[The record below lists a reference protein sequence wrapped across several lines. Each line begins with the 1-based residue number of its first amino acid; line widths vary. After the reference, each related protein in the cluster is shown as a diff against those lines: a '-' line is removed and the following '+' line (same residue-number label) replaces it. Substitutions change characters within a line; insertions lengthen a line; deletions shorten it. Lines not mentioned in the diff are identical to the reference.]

1 MVVKS
6 IIDDM
11 LPNIWPLVLFISVVA
26 ITLRCAYLFRGS
38 KKFVLHKELLSLVFI
53 IYILCLYYV
62 LTYQDINYGTIIKVK
77 NDKTI
82 YYKKD
87 EIEIKIIIHTDT
99 PLLYKID
106 YFDIKKDYKNKI
118 YYYKNNFYLE
128 LENKINKDKY
138 LKLLEVSE
146 VIYEDTHQIIN
157 NGLKI
162 KV

>member
-1 MVVKS
+1 MIITKLFKDTYQIKMPNQ
-6 IIDDM
+6 IIDIC
-11 LPNIWPLVLFISVVA
+11 NQVKV
-26 ITLRCAYLFRGS
+26 
-38 KKFVLHKELLSLVFI
+38 KELTKEI
-53 IYILCLYYV
+53 IKKINKKNKLYG
-62 LTYQDINYGTIIKVK
+62 LTYLEIYQDINYGTIIKVK

-146 VIYEDTHQIIN
+146 VIYEDTHHIIN

>member
-1 MVVKS
+1 MIITKLFKDTYQIKMPNQ
-6 IIDDM
+6 IIDIYNQVKVQE
-11 LPNIWPLVLFISVVA
+11 LTKEIIKKINKKSKLYGL
-26 ITLRCAYLFRGS
+26 TYL
-38 KKFVLHKELLSLVFI
+38 EI
-53 IYILCLYYV
+53 
-62 LTYQDINYGTIIKVK
+62 YQDINYGTIIQVK
-77 NDKTI
+77 NDKNI

-87 EIEIKIIIHTDT
+87 EIEVKIIIHTDT

-128 LENKINKDKY
+128 LESKINKAKY
-138 LKLLEVSE
+138 LRLLEVSE

>member
-1 MVVKS
+1 MIITKLFKDTYQIKMPNQ
-6 IIDDM
+6 IIDIYNQVKVQE
-11 LPNIWPLVLFISVVA
+11 LTKEIIKKINKKSKLYGL
-26 ITLRCAYLFRGS
+26 TYL
-38 KKFVLHKELLSLVFI
+38 EI
-53 IYILCLYYV
+53 
-62 LTYQDINYGTIIKVK
+62 YQDINYGTIIQVK
-77 NDKTI
+77 NDKNI

-87 EIEIKIIIHTDT
+87 EIEVKIIIHTDT

-128 LENKINKDKY
+128 LESKINKAKY
-138 LKLLEVSE
+138 LRLLEVSE
-146 VIYEDTHQIIN
+146 VIYEDTYQIIN

>member
-1 MVVKS
+1 MIITKLFKDTYQIKMPNQ
-6 IIDDM
+6 IIDIYNQVKVQE
-11 LPNIWPLVLFISVVA
+11 LTKEIIKKINKKNKLYGL
-26 ITLRCAYLFRGS
+26 TYL
-38 KKFVLHKELLSLVFI
+38 EI
-53 IYILCLYYV
+53 
-62 LTYQDINYGTIIKVK
+62 YQDINYGTIIQVK
-77 NDKTI
+77 NDKNI

-87 EIEIKIIIHTDT
+87 EIEVKIIIHTDT

-146 VIYEDTHQIIN
+146 VIYEDTRQIIN

>member
-1 MVVKS
+1 MIITKLFKDTYQIKMPNQ
-6 IIDDM
+6 IIDIYNQVKVQE
-11 LPNIWPLVLFISVVA
+11 LTKEIIKKINKKNKLYGL
-26 ITLRCAYLFRGS
+26 TYL
-38 KKFVLHKELLSLVFI
+38 EI
-53 IYILCLYYV
+53 
-62 LTYQDINYGTIIKVK
+62 YQDINYGTIIKVK

-87 EIEIKIIIHTDT
+87 EIEIKIIIHTDI

-138 LKLLEVSE
+138 LRLLEVSE

>member
-1 MVVKS
+1 MIITKLFKDTYQIKMPNQ
-6 IIDDM
+6 IIDIC
-11 LPNIWPLVLFISVVA
+11 NQVKV
-26 ITLRCAYLFRGS
+26 
-38 KKFVLHKELLSLVFI
+38 KELTKEI
-53 IYILCLYYV
+53 IKKINKKNKLYG
-62 LTYQDINYGTIIKVK
+62 LTYLEIYQDINYGTIIKVK

-99 PLLYKID
+99 PILYKID

>member
-1 MVVKS
+1 MIITKLFKDTYQIKMPNQ
-6 IIDDM
+6 IIDIY
-11 LPNIWPLVLFISVVA
+11 NQVKV
-26 ITLRCAYLFRGS
+26 
-38 KKFVLHKELLSLVFI
+38 KELTKEI
-53 IYILCLYYV
+53 IKKINKKNKLYG
-62 LTYQDINYGTIIKVK
+62 LTYLEIYQDINYGTIIQVK
-77 NDKTI
+77 NDKNI

-87 EIEIKIIIHTDT
+87 EIEVKIIIHTDT

-138 LKLLEVSE
+138 LRLLEVSE

>member
-1 MVVKS
+1 MIITKLFKDTYQIKMPNQ
-6 IIDDM
+6 IIDIY
-11 LPNIWPLVLFISVVA
+11 NQVKV
-26 ITLRCAYLFRGS
+26 
-38 KKFVLHKELLSLVFI
+38 KELTKEI
-53 IYILCLYYV
+53 IKKINKKNKLYG
-62 LTYQDINYGTIIKVK
+62 LTYLEIYQDINYGTIIKVK

-87 EIEIKIIIHTDT
+87 EIEIKIIIHTET

-128 LENKINKDKY
+128 LESKINKDKY

>member
-1 MVVKS
+1 MIITKLFKDTYQIKMPNQ
-6 IIDDM
+6 IIDIY
-11 LPNIWPLVLFISVVA
+11 NQVKV
-26 ITLRCAYLFRGS
+26 
-38 KKFVLHKELLSLVFI
+38 KELTKEI
-53 IYILCLYYV
+53 IKKINKKNKLYG
-62 LTYQDINYGTIIKVK
+62 LTYLEIYQDINYGTIIKVK
-77 NDKTI
+77 SDKTI

>member
-1 MVVKS
+1 MIITKLFKDTYQIKMPNQ
-6 IIDDM
+6 IIDIY
-11 LPNIWPLVLFISVVA
+11 NQVKV
-26 ITLRCAYLFRGS
+26 
-38 KKFVLHKELLSLVFI
+38 KELTKEI
-53 IYILCLYYV
+53 IKKINKKNKLYG
-62 LTYQDINYGTIIKVK
+62 LTYLEIYQDINYGTIIKVK

-106 YFDIKKDYKNKI
+106 YFDIKKGYKNKI

>member
-1 MVVKS
+1 MIITKLFKDTYQIKMPNQ
-6 IIDDM
+6 IIDIY
-11 LPNIWPLVLFISVVA
+11 NQVKV
-26 ITLRCAYLFRGS
+26 
-38 KKFVLHKELLSLVFI
+38 KELTKEI
-53 IYILCLYYV
+53 IKKINKKNKLYG
-62 LTYQDINYGTIIKVK
+62 LTYLEIYQDINYGTIIKIK

>member
-1 MVVKS
+1 MIITKLFKDTYQIKMPNQ
-6 IIDDM
+6 IIDIC
-11 LPNIWPLVLFISVVA
+11 NQVKV
-26 ITLRCAYLFRGS
+26 
-38 KKFVLHKELLSLVFI
+38 KELTKEI
-53 IYILCLYYV
+53 IKKINKKNKLYG
-62 LTYQDINYGTIIKVK
+62 LTYLEIYQDINYGTIIKVK

>member
-1 MVVKS
+1 MIITKLFKDTYQIKIPNQ
-6 IIDDM
+6 IIDIY
-11 LPNIWPLVLFISVVA
+11 NQVKV
-26 ITLRCAYLFRGS
+26 
-38 KKFVLHKELLSLVFI
+38 KELTKEI
-53 IYILCLYYV
+53 IKKINKKNKLYG
-62 LTYQDINYGTIIKVK
+62 LTYLEIYQDINYGTIIKVK

-128 LENKINKDKY
+128 LEN
-138 LKLLEVSE
+138 
-146 VIYEDTHQIIN
+146 IIHE
-157 NGLKI
+157 
-162 KV
+162 

>member
-1 MVVKS
+1 MIITKLFKDTYQIKMPNQ
-6 IIDDM
+6 IIDIY
-11 LPNIWPLVLFISVVA
+11 NQVKV
-26 ITLRCAYLFRGS
+26 
-38 KKFVLHKELLSLVFI
+38 KELTKEI
-53 IYILCLYYV
+53 IKKINKKNKLYG
-62 LTYQDINYGTIIKVK
+62 LTYLEIYQDINYGTIIKIK

-138 LKLLEVSE
+138 LRLLEVSE

>member
-1 MVVKS
+1 MIITKLFKDTYQIKMPNQ
-6 IIDDM
+6 IIDIC
-11 LPNIWPLVLFISVVA
+11 NQVKV
-26 ITLRCAYLFRGS
+26 
-38 KKFVLHKELLSLVFI
+38 KELTKEI
-53 IYILCLYYV
+53 IKKINKKNKLYG
-62 LTYQDINYGTIIKVK
+62 LTYLEIYQDINYGTIIKVK

-162 KV
+162 NVEL

>member
-1 MVVKS
+1 MIITKLFKDTYQIKMPNQ
-6 IIDDM
+6 IIDIYNQVKVQE
-11 LPNIWPLVLFISVVA
+11 LTKEIIKKINKKNKLYGL
-26 ITLRCAYLFRGS
+26 TYL
-38 KKFVLHKELLSLVFI
+38 EI
-53 IYILCLYYV
+53 
-62 LTYQDINYGTIIKVK
+62 YQDINYGTIIQIK
-77 NDKTI
+77 NDKNI

-87 EIEIKIIIHTDT
+87 EIEVKIIIHTDT

-138 LKLLEVSE
+138 LRLLEVSE
-146 VIYEDTHQIIN
+146 VIYEDTYQIIN

>member
-1 MVVKS
+1 MIITKLFKDTYQIKIPNQ
-6 IIDDM
+6 IIDIY
-11 LPNIWPLVLFISVVA
+11 NQVKV
-26 ITLRCAYLFRGS
+26 
-38 KKFVLHKELLSLVFI
+38 KELTKEI
-53 IYILCLYYV
+53 IKKINKKNKLYG
-62 LTYQDINYGTIIKVK
+62 LTYLEIYQDINYGTIIKVK

-87 EIEIKIIIHTDT
+87 EIEIKIIIHTDI

>member
-1 MVVKS
+1 MIITKLFKDTYQIKMPNQ
-6 IIDDM
+6 IIDIY
-11 LPNIWPLVLFISVVA
+11 NQVKV
-26 ITLRCAYLFRGS
+26 
-38 KKFVLHKELLSLVFI
+38 KELTKEI
-53 IYILCLYYV
+53 IKKINKKNKLYG
-62 LTYQDINYGTIIKVK
+62 LTYLEIYQDINYGTIIKVK

>member
-1 MVVKS
+1 MIITKLFKDTYQIKMPNQIIAICNQVK
-6 IIDDM
+6 
-11 LPNIWPLVLFISVVA
+11 V
-26 ITLRCAYLFRGS
+26 
-38 KKFVLHKELLSLVFI
+38 KELTKEI
-53 IYILCLYYV
+53 IKKINKKNKLYG
-62 LTYQDINYGTIIKVK
+62 LTYLEIYQDINYGTIIKVK

>member
-1 MVVKS
+1 MIITKLFKDTYQIKIPNQ
-6 IIDDM
+6 IIDIY
-11 LPNIWPLVLFISVVA
+11 NQVKV
-26 ITLRCAYLFRGS
+26 
-38 KKFVLHKELLSLVFI
+38 KELTKEI
-53 IYILCLYYV
+53 IKKINKKNKLYG
-62 LTYQDINYGTIIKVK
+62 LTYLEIYQDINYGTIIKIK

>member
-1 MVVKS
+1 MIITKLFKDTYQIKMPNQ
-6 IIDDM
+6 IIDIC
-11 LPNIWPLVLFISVVA
+11 NQVKV
-26 ITLRCAYLFRGS
+26 
-38 KKFVLHKELLSLVFI
+38 KELTKEI
-53 IYILCLYYV
+53 IKKINKKNKLYG
-62 LTYQDINYGTIIKVK
+62 LTYLEIYQDINYGTIIKVK

-128 LENKINKDKY
+128 LESKINKDKY

>member
-1 MVVKS
+1 MIITKLFKDTYQIKMPNQ
-6 IIDDM
+6 IIDIYNQVKVQE
-11 LPNIWPLVLFISVVA
+11 LTKEIIKKINKKNKLYGL
-26 ITLRCAYLFRGS
+26 TYL
-38 KKFVLHKELLSLVFI
+38 EI
-53 IYILCLYYV
+53 
-62 LTYQDINYGTIIKVK
+62 YQDINYGTIIQVK
-77 NDKTI
+77 NDKNI

-87 EIEIKIIIHTDT
+87 EIEVKIIIHTDT

-138 LKLLEVSE
+138 LRLLEVSE

>member
-1 MVVKS
+1 MIITKLFKDAYQIKMPNQ
-6 IIDDM
+6 IIDIYNQVKVQE
-11 LPNIWPLVLFISVVA
+11 LTKEIIKKINKKSKLYGL
-26 ITLRCAYLFRGS
+26 TYL
-38 KKFVLHKELLSLVFI
+38 EI
-53 IYILCLYYV
+53 
-62 LTYQDINYGTIIKVK
+62 YQDINYGTIIQVK
-77 NDKTI
+77 NDKNI

-87 EIEIKIIIHTDT
+87 EIEVKIIIHTDT

-138 LKLLEVSE
+138 LRLLEVSE
-146 VIYEDTHQIIN
+146 VIYEDTYQIIN

>member
-1 MVVKS
+1 MIITKLFKDTYQIKMPNQ
-6 IIDDM
+6 IIDIYNQVKVQE
-11 LPNIWPLVLFISVVA
+11 LTKEIIKKINKKSKLYGL
-26 ITLRCAYLFRGS
+26 TYL
-38 KKFVLHKELLSLVFI
+38 EI
-53 IYILCLYYV
+53 
-62 LTYQDINYGTIIKVK
+62 YQDINYGTIIQVK
-77 NDKTI
+77 NDKNI

-87 EIEIKIIIHTDT
+87 EIEVKIIIHTDT

-138 LKLLEVSE
+138 LRLLEVSE
-146 VIYEDTHQIIN
+146 VIYEDTYQIIN

>member
-1 MVVKS
+1 MIITKLFKDTYQIKMPNQ
-6 IIDDM
+6 IIDIY
-11 LPNIWPLVLFISVVA
+11 NQVKV
-26 ITLRCAYLFRGS
+26 
-38 KKFVLHKELLSLVFI
+38 KELTKEI
-53 IYILCLYYV
+53 IKKINRKNKLYG
-62 LTYQDINYGTIIKVK
+62 LTYLEIYQDINYGTIIKVK

>member
-1 MVVKS
+1 MIITKLFKDTYQIKMPNQ
-6 IIDDM
+6 IIDIY
-11 LPNIWPLVLFISVVA
+11 NQVKV
-26 ITLRCAYLFRGS
+26 
-38 KKFVLHKELLSLVFI
+38 KELTKEI
-53 IYILCLYYV
+53 IKKINKKNKLYG
-62 LTYQDINYGTIIKVK
+62 LTYLEIYQDINYGAIIKVK
-77 NDKTI
+77 SDKTI

>member
-1 MVVKS
+1 MIITKLFKDTYQIKMPNQ
-6 IIDDM
+6 IIDIYNQVKVQE
-11 LPNIWPLVLFISVVA
+11 LTKEIIKKINKKNKLYGL
-26 ITLRCAYLFRGS
+26 TYL
-38 KKFVLHKELLSLVFI
+38 EI
-53 IYILCLYYV
+53 
-62 LTYQDINYGTIIKVK
+62 YQDINYGTIIKVK

>member
-1 MVVKS
+1 MIITKLFKDTYQIKMPNQ
-6 IIDDM
+6 IIDIC
-11 LPNIWPLVLFISVVA
+11 NQVKV
-26 ITLRCAYLFRGS
+26 
-38 KKFVLHKELLSLVFI
+38 KELTNEI
-53 IYILCLYYV
+53 IKKINKKNKLYG
-62 LTYQDINYGTIIKVK
+62 LTNLEIYQDINYGTIIKVK

>member
-1 MVVKS
+1 MIITKLFKDTYQIKMPNQ
-6 IIDDM
+6 IIDIY
-11 LPNIWPLVLFISVVA
+11 NQVKV
-26 ITLRCAYLFRGS
+26 
-38 KKFVLHKELLSLVFI
+38 KELTKEI
-53 IYILCLYYV
+53 IKKINKKNKLYG
-62 LTYQDINYGTIIKVK
+62 LTYLEIYQDINYGTIIKVK

-87 EIEIKIIIHTDT
+87 EIEIKIIIHTET

>member
-1 MVVKS
+1 MIITKLFKDTYQIKMPNQ
-6 IIDDM
+6 IIDIY
-11 LPNIWPLVLFISVVA
+11 NQVKV
-26 ITLRCAYLFRGS
+26 
-38 KKFVLHKELLSLVFI
+38 KELTKEI
-53 IYILCLYYV
+53 IKKINKKNKLYG
-62 LTYQDINYGTIIKVK
+62 LTYLEIYQDINYGTIIKVK

-87 EIEIKIIIHTDT
+87 EIEIKIIIHTDI

-128 LENKINKDKY
+128 LESKINKDKY

>member
-1 MVVKS
+1 MIITKLFKDTYQIKMPNQ
-6 IIDDM
+6 IIDIY
-11 LPNIWPLVLFISVVA
+11 NQVKV
-26 ITLRCAYLFRGS
+26 
-38 KKFVLHKELLSLVFI
+38 KELTKEI
-53 IYILCLYYV
+53 IKKINKKNKLYG
-62 LTYQDINYGTIIKVK
+62 LTYLEIYQDINYGTIIKVK

-87 EIEIKIIIHTDT
+87 EIEIKIIIHTNT

>member
-1 MVVKS
+1 MIITKLFKDTYQIKMPNQ
-6 IIDDM
+6 IIDIYNQVKVQE
-11 LPNIWPLVLFISVVA
+11 LTKEIIKKINKKNKLYGL
-26 ITLRCAYLFRGS
+26 TYL
-38 KKFVLHKELLSLVFI
+38 EI
-53 IYILCLYYV
+53 
-62 LTYQDINYGTIIKVK
+62 YQDINYGTIIQVK
-77 NDKTI
+77 NDKNI

-87 EIEIKIIIHTDT
+87 EIEVKIIIHTDT

-138 LKLLEVSE
+138 LRLLEVSE
-146 VIYEDTHQIIN
+146 VIYEDTYQIIN

>member
-1 MVVKS
+1 MIITKLFKDTYQIKIPNQ
-6 IIDDM
+6 IIDIY
-11 LPNIWPLVLFISVVA
+11 NQVKV
-26 ITLRCAYLFRGS
+26 
-38 KKFVLHKELLSLVFI
+38 KELTKEI
-53 IYILCLYYV
+53 IKKINKKNKLYG
-62 LTYQDINYGTIIKVK
+62 LTYLEIYQDINYGTIIKVK

>member
-1 MVVKS
+1 MIITKLFKDTYQIKMPNQVIDICNQVK
-6 IIDDM
+6 
-11 LPNIWPLVLFISVVA
+11 V
-26 ITLRCAYLFRGS
+26 
-38 KKFVLHKELLSLVFI
+38 KELTKEI
-53 IYILCLYYV
+53 IKKINKKNKLYG
-62 LTYQDINYGTIIKVK
+62 LTYLEIYQDINYGTIIKVK